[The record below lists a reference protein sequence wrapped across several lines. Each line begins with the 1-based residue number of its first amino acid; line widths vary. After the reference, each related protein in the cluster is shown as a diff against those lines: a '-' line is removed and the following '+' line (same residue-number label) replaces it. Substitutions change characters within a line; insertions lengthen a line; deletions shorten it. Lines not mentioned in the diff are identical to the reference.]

1 MSNDKWIDETAR
13 WRAERL
19 DPVTAKA
26 PPRPRRGLLH
36 GGTDL
41 QVLYTPAD
49 VADIDPLTDV
59 GFPGEAP
66 FVRGVQPNMFRGRP
80 WTMRQYAG
88 FGSARASNERYR
100 LLLARG
106 QTGLSVAF
114 DLPTQ
119 MGRDSDHPMSLG
131 EVGKVGVAIDSLD
144 DMEVLLDQIPL
155 DKVSTSMTINATAGT
170 LLALYVAV
178 AKRRGVSP
186 DKLRGTIQND
196 LLKEYIARG
205 TYIHPPRPSL
215 KLIGDIFAWAADTT
229 PQWNVISVSGY
240 HMREAGCDAAQELAF
255 TLADGIAYVETAQR
269 AGLDPE
275 RFASQLS
282 FFFNVH
288 NHLLEEVAKFRAA
301 RKLWSD
307 IMATRFGVTSAR
319 GRALKFHVQTAGAT
333 LTAQQPMNNVV
344 RVTIQ
349 ALAAVLG
356 GCQSLHTN
364 SFDEALALPTAQSAT
379 LALRTQQIIASESG
393 VTDTVDPFAG
403 SYAVEA
409 LTRDLEKAA
418 RVYLARVDE
427 LGGMVEAIEQGYV
440 QREIQDAS
448 YRYQMEIER
457 GERPIVGV
465 NVYREGTDEAVP
477 LQRVDPAL
485 EREQVERL
493 GALRARRDAVA
504 VREALARLE
513 SVARAD
519 GNVMPAVLSAVEVY
533 ATVGEVAD
541 TLRAVYG
548 EHVETKTL

>member
-1 MSNDKWIDETAR
+1 MSDGKYREEHAR
-13 WRAERL
+13 WRASTLEPLERK
-19 DPVTAKA
+19 VA
-26 PPRPRRGLLH
+26 PRPLKGLMA
-36 GGTDL
+36 GGEL
-41 QVLYTPAD
+41 PRVLYGPD
-49 VADIDPLTDV
+49 DIDDIDPLTDV

-66 FVRGVQPNMFRGRP
+66 FVRGVQPNMYRGRL

-88 FGSARASNERYR
+88 FGSAKASNERYR

-131 EVGKVGVAIDSLD
+131 EVGKVGVAIDSVE
-144 DMEVLLDQIPL
+144 DMEVLLDGIPL
-155 DKVSTSMTINATAGT
+155 DKVSTSMTINSTAAT
-170 LLALYVAV
+170 LLALYVVV
-178 AKRRGVSP
+178 ARRRGVSA

-196 LLKEYIARG
+196 LLKEYVARG

-215 KLIGDIFAWAADTT
+215 KLIGDIFAWSSKEV
-229 PQWNVISVSGY
+229 PHWNVISVSGY
-240 HMREAGCDAAQELAF
+240 HMREAGCDAAQEIAF
-255 TLADGIAYVETAQR
+255 TLANGVAYVETAVR

-288 NHLLEEVAKFRAA
+288 NNLFEEVAKFRAA
-301 RKLWSD
+301 RKIWAD
-307 IMATRFGVTSAR
+307 IMATRFGVRSAR
-319 GRALKFHVQTAGAT
+319 GGALKFHCQTAGAT
-333 LTAQQPMNNVV
+333 LTAQQPLNNVV

-364 SFDEALALPTAQSAT
+364 SFDEALALPTEQSAT

-393 VTDTVDPFAG
+393 AADLVDPLGG

-409 LTRDLEKAA
+409 LTRDLERKARA
-418 RVYLARVDE
+418 YIDRVDA
-427 LGGMVEAIEQGYV
+427 LGGMVAAIEQGYV

-448 YRYQMEIER
+448 YRYQLEIER
-457 GERPIVGV
+457 GDRPIVGV
-465 NVYREGTDEAVP
+465 NVHTEAHDEPVP
-477 LQRVDPAL
+477 LLRIDPAL

-493 GALRARRDAVA
+493 RAMRARRDAT
-504 VREALARLE
+504 R
-513 SVARAD
+513 ARACID
-519 GNVMPAVLSAVEVY
+519 AVEAAAREDRNVMPAIVDAVDASV
-533 ATVGEVAD
+533 TVGEISDA
-541 TLRAVYG
+541 LRRVYG
-548 EHVETKTL
+548 EHTEFKTL